1 MTWMVVGAR
10 FSNTHY
16 QSNSQMCNKLNF
28 FEAFLEK
35 LVLQHQL
42 TISQYGFFK
51 PINVTHVKPL
61 LLESSFMF
69 SGLIEKDQ

>member
-1 MTWMVVGAR
+1 
-10 FSNTHY
+10 
-16 QSNSQMCNKLNF
+16 MCNKLKF
-28 FEAFLEK
+28 FEAFLDE
-35 LVLQHQL
+35 LVLQDQL

-69 SGLIEKDQ
+69 SGVIEKDQ